1 MASNDELISALRN
14 LAVPTVQPNS
24 RYTPSQ
30 LSQYRSQASLRS
42 ASINALRNAPEYS
55 SEIMR
60 AAAGKSESSGALGN
74 IGKALIDNPI
84 SKTVLGGLTILDTG
98 KRAAVSTVREATDFF
113 DTDPNTNVSVKDWF
127 KQAEDP
133 TYGFGTAF
141 PMTGWSGRL
150 VGLAGD
156 VLLDPITYI
165 PGGAIFSTGRRAATG
180 AKLATAE
187 GKVLAEFLGGTK
199 SFASREG
206 RTALAGLASRMGGSP
221 ELVQK
226 IGAEGKRA
234 LRLSQEGIDMA
245 EKLGMQRSGI
255 YTYGGKARI
264 PFTGPIADAIE
275 TGLVKSRLTVS
286 RTTPG
291 QWILNNFTP
300 KGTSA
305 QRNLGKLRVGL
316 ATGTSESPMMAKFAA
331 EISTLDNAARAV
343 TNIAGDS
350 YAKLVAPVIND
361 GDIQRVKSTIFEFLD
376 TPETRIDDA
385 GNAVR
390 NWSRDMTPEERVA
403 YNKLKPLFKQMHTD
417 VETQLKFV
425 DTNFTLGSLEDYFP
439 HMMTD
444 DARAWLAKNAVSE
457 RGEQVLKYIK
467 ISMSN
472 PSDSFKSRTLK
483 KGKIFFG
490 HEITDKDVLGGVK
503 RLNEIANENGF
514 AGKFFE
520 TDIDKVLTKYG
531 SHYAEQ
537 FGTAKFMLDS
547 VESGLL
553 QRAKQVAVLDPEWV
567 SGVTSY
573 LRDAQRAVVDSNRSI
588 RAAASQL
595 VTALNEHMNAVK
607 SRTGAVGADLAEAKA
622 AGVGIKSVA
631 DTKRAL
637 DAAQANLAKVR
648 GDRTKVFY
656 DFLGTS
662 EEKTL
667 IMQNLDEMSQNTDRA
682 IAELATD
689 IAEVE
694 QQLAVLNYQVS
705 PNAKFNY
712 AGKELTVKE
721 IEAVLQGK
729 VRKASKNLDKEQ
741 ASFEKTMKAA
751 DTFNDILSEKIK
763 SRSGTGSTE
772 LDDIYNMVMY
782 KGVRDAGR
790 PGSQWNRGKGSFN
803 SKEIKQVWDSQN
815 LPEAIK
821 KLKLA
826 IDPDNTI
833 TAETLRQIHLEDYV
847 RVKTSVTG
855 KYKKL
860 VINEETGLPEY
871 KYFGGVKSKQ
881 PVTIRGIRSRI
892 ATGTTT
898 ADNLKELREAGAWL
912 IVRDLM
918 SHPEM
923 MKAIVNGNDISQFTG
938 DAAAMYGRYQN
949 LTNLLEQ
956 ADRAERI
963 SFARSKYAKRGVRTG
978 DRVQTQLTAG
988 EIKSAKKMANSIEYV
1003 NMIEEINSLKTQ
1015 RDSLF
1020 NTFNNIDDEDI
1031 TEKMNRDFINQT
1043 NEFNNR
1049 IDELTKSSAKIADSM
1064 PKVDRQVS
1072 ERVTQLNGSKQL
1084 VADLGAAVS
1093 EYYLHRETVIAF
1105 DSIMDTLDTVGY
1117 KPTQWMYNKLLSQVA
1132 SGELEAQVQF
1142 RKRFSEVQTF
1152 MEDLRKTVKDRYV
1165 PELSAEQKQV
1175 IRQRIKAGQYSYP
1188 EIERT
1193 VIPNTTLASKEGTY
1207 GGKKLKY
1214 IEGTEKFQNEYRVI
1228 VKDKFG
1234 NAVIDPKTNLPK
1246 TRRIKQNYQYKPT
1259 GKIIVEPPGKWGPG
1273 KAKAFARETMSS
1285 NSISGSNTF
1294 MEELTKIFR
1303 ADESI
1308 KTKANRDLLRKQKL
1322 LNEFFPEFSAVWYR
1336 EIGAIGD
1343 SNRMFWKNPKAHEL
1357 DASIKAE
1364 LFAKGI
1370 DKEYGA
1376 VPQRGARTARMQGI
1390 EESIDTTQFGILSS
1404 SEDYQES
1411 MYGQLG
1417 SNVNK
1422 LIRTYE
1428 SIVQKTPDGA
1438 EKNAMTKTL
1447 QSFKNEYDRIINE
1460 NKEIRSKAQDSIS
1473 KAYGLDSR
1481 DYKVAAA
1488 TIRSAMD
1495 SGETIGFSR
1504 LLRNALNG
1512 GETSIDDFFAE
1523 ILGGP
1528 RLLRGTDYTPQSIV
1542 DGKLKRIVKGKKEY
1556 VEIPQHKSYI
1566 GSIQARTDS
1575 RISGLNY
1582 LAENPDIPTEL
1593 IKQGLPGTYVDNK
1606 WIPGSWALRED
1617 LYGATGYANA
1627 LENHA
1632 NKLLTVLNEG
1642 EDYKSQ
1648 IKVLEREKKQLEKTI
1663 TKQQNRLTSPKV
1675 MAMQARRDA
1684 IENEISNYK
1693 RSEFYSRALR
1703 HEKEQVLSMEL
1714 ARFDEDFALKVLGF
1728 DSAEWQS
1735 LWRPDLS
1742 DANLYKLRTQKGNLV
1757 SQRNKL
1763 AKTEESFRRSYPGYI
1778 ETGPSP
1784 RMVKLKELDDAIAS
1798 IDEDIRVFT
1807 SRDSAMNKFGKL
1819 YDELS
1824 DNGKRDAAANL
1835 RSRAKNKDFQYYRG
1849 TDEVNVYSDPQD
1861 IAARRNRLVE
1871 SYTSSEEARL
1881 MNEVKYLQAEFDASM
1896 QEDFLSDID
1905 AVSTRYD
1912 ELIEEIEKVRG
1923 RLNENILEIQDTE
1936 STLYKEISKT
1946 KKPSRVSPQTLAQQ
1960 AQDIAVQAKAEPK
1973 RFAAVSENNRLGARR
1988 QLISEGIENP
1998 TDEQITARLNEVLGI
2013 DQPAVPIRYIE
2024 KTGKVPKL
2032 QRQLEE
2038 AKAAKPAAQ
2047 QDLKDFNLE
2056 ALAMVKDRN
2065 ALVRE
2070 INSLTPEMRSLV
2082 KKRAQLVKK
2091 LENEMAASTTGKIAK
2106 KFEMATK
2113 AEEAGLG
2120 LVRKA
2125 KESYDAAI
2133 DYATWGPQRIQDAQN
2148 TITELADMVQNGA
2161 QIKGRILKKDDSWI
2175 QSTNDFIE
2183 EATDLIA
2190 YVNQGDIPQN
2200 IKALIT
2206 NYIDSS
2212 GTYLKNVSSLSDAK
2226 EQKLIADGIKGM
2238 VETRGGQK
2246 GVLTEGGKMAVAY
2259 GAIPPEAIK
2268 IQMMFDEGFVAL
2280 SKTPGFENIGV
2291 RTELREIF
2299 ENVHRIT
2306 EPQTVRELNKMLGKY
2321 TRFFKAYATLSPGF
2335 HVRNAMSNT
2344 FMLFAAGGNP
2354 RFLSEGLDLS
2364 NQWIKASKGGAT
2376 VEQWLSTL
2384 PKDRVGVVR
2393 DAFMAAAASG
2403 GGLTDDFMGQML
2415 PFGTKTSKRAGQWI
2429 EQHSRFMLAYDG
2441 IMKGMDMNLSSARV
2455 KRFLIDYQDLSTADQ
2470 LMRQIVPF
2478 WMWTSRNLP
2487 MQIQNMWAN
2496 PRAYALYNNVKR
2508 NISDD
2513 EEGDIVPTWMSEI
2526 GAFKLPFGKDLY
2538 ATPDFGF
2545 NRVQQQVQ
2553 ELANPQRL
2561 MGNVNPAIRVP
2572 LELLGGKQYF
2582 TGREFSETPIEV
2594 QTGPTTPVASILQ
2607 PLLQGLGF
2615 GETGADGRKFVSDAP
2630 YYAFRNLLPPVAV
2643 AERLLPSMETYQ
2655 ARGAINPLIGWLGIP
2670 TRQLKPQDV
2679 ENEAYK
2685 RRLEIQSIERLKKVL
2700 EGE

>member
-1 MASNDELISALRN
+1 
-14 LAVPTVQPNS
+14 
-24 RYTPSQ
+24 
-30 LSQYRSQASLRS
+30 
-42 ASINALRNAPEYS
+42 
-55 SEIMR
+55 MR

-98 KRAAVSTVREATDFF
+98 RRAAVSTVREATDFF

-127 KQAEDP
+127 KQTKDP

-150 VGLAGD
+150 VGFAGD

-221 ELVQK
+221 ELVQS

-245 EKLGMQRSGI
+245 GKLGMQRSGI
-255 YTYGGKARI
+255 YTYGGKVRL
-264 PFTGPIADAIE
+264 PFTGPIAEAIE

-350 YAKLVAPVIND
+350 YAKFVAPVIND

-403 YNKLKPLFKQMHTD
+403 YDKLKPLFQKMHTD
-417 VETQLKFV
+417 VESQLKFV
-425 DTNFTLGSLEDYFP
+425 DPNFTLGNLQDYFP

-531 SHYAEQ
+531 AHYAEQ

-567 SGVTSY
+567 SGVSAY
-573 LRDAQRAVVDSNRSI
+573 LREAQSAVVSSNRSL
-588 RAAASQL
+588 REAASQL

-607 SRTGAVGADLAEAKA
+607 SKTGVVGADLAEAKA
-622 AGVGIKSVA
+622 AGAGIKSVA

-682 IAELATD
+682 IAELAEEIAD
-689 IAEVE
+689 IE
-694 QQLAVLNYQVS
+694 QQLAVLNYQVL
-705 PNAKFNY
+705 PDAKFNY

-729 VRKASKNLDKEQ
+729 VRKAAKNLDNEQ
-741 ASFEKTMKAA
+741 ASFEKTMKAG
-751 DTFNDILSEKIK
+751 DTFNDILSEKLK
-763 SRSGTGSTE
+763 SRAGTGSTE
-772 LDDIYNMVMY
+772 FDDIYNMVMY

-803 SKEIKQVWDSQN
+803 IKELQQVWDSPN
-815 LPEAIK
+815 LPAAIK

-826 IDPDNTI
+826 IDPDGTI
-833 TAETLRQIHLEDYV
+833 TAKKLREIHLEDYT
-847 RVKTSVTG
+847 RVKTVMVGG
-855 KYKKL
+855 KK
-860 VINEETGLPEY
+860 TR
-871 KYFGGVKSKQ
+871 Q
-881 PVTIRGIRSRI
+881 TVTIRGIRSRI

-912 IVRDLM
+912 IARDLM

-923 MKAIVNGNDISQFTG
+923 MKAIVNGTDISQFTG

-949 LTNLLEQ
+949 LTNILEQ

-963 SFARSKYAKRGVRTG
+963 SFARSKYAKRGARTG
-978 DRVQTQLTAG
+978 DRVQTQLTVG
-988 EIKSAKKMANSIEYV
+988 EAKTAAKMAKSVEYTS
-1003 NMIEEINSLKTQ
+1003 MIDEINSLKTQ

-1020 NTFNNIDDEDI
+1020 NTFNDIADEDI
-1031 TEKMNRDFINQT
+1031 TEKMNRDFISQT
-1043 NEFNNR
+1043 NRLNKQ
-1049 IDELTKSSAKIADSM
+1049 IDDMTKSSVKLAESM

-1072 ERVTQLNGSKQL
+1072 ERVTQLNGSKEL

-1105 DSIMDTLDTVGY
+1105 DTIMDTLDTVGY

-1142 RKRFSEVQTF
+1142 RKRFSEAQTF
-1152 MEDLRKTVKDRYV
+1152 MEDLRKTVKDKYV
-1165 PELSAEQKQV
+1165 PELSTEQKQV
-1175 IRQRIKAGQYSYP
+1175 IRQRIMDGEYSY
-1188 EIERT
+1188 T
-1193 VIPNTTLASKEGTY
+1193 AQNGTKTL
-1207 GGKKLKY
+1207 
-1214 IEGTEKFQNEYRVI
+1214 
-1228 VKDKFG
+1228 
-1234 NAVIDPKTNLPK
+1234 
-1246 TRRIKQNYQYKPT
+1246 
-1259 GKIIVEPPGKWGPG
+1259 EPAGKWGPR
-1273 KAKAFARETMSS
+1273 KAEVFARETMST
-1285 NSISGSNTF
+1285 NNISGSNAF

-1308 KTKANRDLLRKQKL
+1308 KTKANKDLLRKQKL

-1336 EIGAIGD
+1336 EIGGLAD
-1343 SNRMFWKNPKAHEL
+1343 SNRMFWKNPRAYEL
-1357 DASIKAE
+1357 DAGVKAE
-1364 LFAKGI
+1364 LLANGI
-1370 DKEYGA
+1370 TPQYGKTT
-1376 VPQRGARTARMQGI
+1376 QRGARIARMQGDGEYI
-1390 EESIDTTQFGILSS
+1390 DESKFGVLSS
-1404 SEDYQES
+1404 SADYQES

-1417 SNVNK
+1417 SDVSK
-1422 LIRTYE
+1422 LINRYA
-1428 SIVQKTPDGA
+1428 SLVKATPAGD
-1438 EKNAMTKTL
+1438 KKDAMTRTL
-1447 QSFKNEYDRIINE
+1447 QSFRDEYDDIVKN
-1460 NKEIRSKAQDSIS
+1460 NKEIRKQAQDSVS
-1473 KAYGLDSR
+1473 KAYGLDTR

-1495 SGETIGFSR
+1495 SGETVGFSR

-1542 DGKLKRIVKGKKEY
+1542 DGKLKRIARGKKEY
-1556 VEIPQHKSYI
+1556 VEVPQHKSYI

-1632 NKLLTVLNEG
+1632 NKLLTVLGEG
-1642 EDYKSQ
+1642 EEYKSQ
-1648 IKVLEREKKQLEKTI
+1648 IKVLEREKKQLEQTI
-1663 TKQQNRLTSPKV
+1663 TSQQKRLASPKV
-1675 MAMQARRDA
+1675 RAMQARRDA

-1824 DNGKRDAAANL
+1824 DNGQRDAAANL

-1871 SYTSSEEARL
+1871 NYTSSEEARL

-1905 AVSTRYD
+1905 AVSRRYD
-1912 ELIEEIEKVRG
+1912 ELIEEIGRVRG
-1923 RLNENILEIQDTE
+1923 KLNENTLNIQDTE
-1936 STLYKEISKT
+1936 STLYKEIAKT
-1946 KKPSRVSPQTLAQQ
+1946 KKPSKVSPQALAQQ
-1960 AQDIAVQAKAEPK
+1960 AEGIAAQAKAEPK

-1998 TDEQITARLNEVLGI
+1998 TDEQITARLTEALGI
-2013 DQPAVPIRYIE
+2013 DQPSVPVRYVE

-2032 QRQLEE
+2032 QKQVDE
-2038 AKAAKPAAQ
+2038 KVAASTAAQ
-2047 QDLKDFNLE
+2047 QQLKDFNLE

-2070 INSLTPEMRSLV
+2070 INSLTPEMASLV
-2082 KKRAQLVKK
+2082 RKRAQLVNK
-2091 LENEMAASTTGKIAK
+2091 LEKEMAASTTGKIAK

-2133 DYATWGPQRIQDAQN
+2133 DYETWGPQRIQDAQN
-2148 TITELADMVQNGA
+2148 TITELADMVQNGV

-2200 IKALIT
+2200 IKTLIT

-2226 EQKLIADGIKGM
+2226 EQKLISNGLKGM
-2238 VETRGGQK
+2238 VETRAGQK

-2259 GAIPPEAIK
+2259 GAIPPEALK

-2291 RTELREIF
+2291 RTELKEIF

-2306 EPQTVRELNKMLGKY
+2306 EPQTVRELNRMLGKY
-2321 TRFFKAYATLSPGF
+2321 TKFFKAYATLSPGF

-2364 NQWIKASKGGAT
+2364 NQWIKASKSGAT
-2376 VEQWLSTL
+2376 VEQWLNTL
-2384 PKDRVGVVR
+2384 PKNRVGAVR

-2403 GGLTDDFMGQML
+2403 GGLTDDFMGQMV

-2508 NISDD
+2508 NLSDD
-2513 EEGDIVPTWMSEI
+2513 EEGDIVPTWMSEM
-2526 GAFKLPFGKDLY
+2526 GAFRLPFGKELY

-2545 NRVQQQVQ
+2545 NRIQQQVQ
-2553 ELANPQRL
+2553 ELADPQRL

-2582 TGREFSETPIEV
+2582 TGREFSKTPIEV
-2594 QTGPTTPVASILQ
+2594 QTGLTTPVATVLQ
-2607 PLLQGLGF
+2607 PILQGLGF

-2630 YYAFRNLLPPVAV
+2630 YYGLRNLLPPVAV
-2643 AERLLPSMETYQ
+2643 AERLLPSMETNR

-2670 TRQLKPQDV
+2670 VRQVKPQDV

-2685 RRLEIQSIERLKKVL
+2685 RRMEIQSIERLKKVL

>member
-1 MASNDELISALRN
+1 VASNDELIAALRN
-14 LAVPTVQPNS
+14 MAVPTVQPNS

-98 KRAAVSTVREATDFF
+98 RRAAVSTVREATDFF

-127 KQAEDP
+127 KQAKDP

-156 VLLDPITYI
+156 VLLDPIVYI

-199 SFASREG
+199 SLASREG

-221 ELVQK
+221 ELVQS

-245 EKLGMQRSGI
+245 AKLGMQRSGI

-264 PFTGPIADAIE
+264 PFSGPIAEAIE

-291 QWILNNFTP
+291 QWLLNNFTP

-316 ATGTSESPMMAKFAA
+316 ATGTSASPMMAKFAA

-350 YAKLVAPVIND
+350 YAKFVAPVIND

-403 YNKLKPLFKQMHTD
+403 YDKLKPLFQKMHND

-425 DTNFTLGSLEDYFP
+425 DPNFTLGNLQDYFP

-490 HEITDKDVLGGVK
+490 HEITDKDVLGGVR

-514 AGKFFE
+514 ANKFFE
-520 TDIDKVLTKYG
+520 TDIDRVLTKYG
-531 SHYAEQ
+531 AHYAEQ

-573 LRDAQRAVVDSNRSI
+573 LREAQSAVVASNRSI
-588 RAAASQL
+588 REAASQL

-656 DFLGTS
+656 DFMNTV
-662 EEKTL
+662 EERTL

-682 IAELATD
+682 IAELAAD
-689 IAEVE
+689 VADVE

-705 PNAKFNY
+705 PDAKFNY

-729 VRKASKNLDKEQ
+729 VRKAEKNLTREQ
-741 ASFEKTMKAA
+741 TSFEKTMKAG
-751 DTFNDILSEKIK
+751 DTFNDILSEKLK
-763 SRSGTGSTE
+763 SRAGTGSTE
-772 LDDIYNMVMY
+772 FDDIYNMVMY

-803 SKEIKQVWDSQN
+803 SKELQQVWDSPN
-815 LPEAIK
+815 LPAAIK

-826 IDPDNTI
+826 IDPDGTI
-833 TAETLRQIHLEDYV
+833 TTKKLREIHLEDYTRV
-847 RVKTSVTG
+847 RTVMVGGKKT
-855 KYKKL
+855 
-860 VINEETGLPEY
+860 
-871 KYFGGVKSKQ
+871 KQ
-881 PVTIRGIRSRI
+881 TVTIRGIRSRI

-912 IVRDLM
+912 IARDLM

-923 MKAIVNGNDISQFTG
+923 MKAIVNGTDISQFTG

-988 EIKSAKKMANSIEYV
+988 EVKSAAKMAKSVEYT

-1020 NTFNNIDDEDI
+1020 NTFNDIADEDI
-1031 TEKMNRDFINQT
+1031 TEKMNRDFISQT
-1043 NEFNNR
+1043 NKLNKK
-1049 IDELTKSSAKIADSM
+1049 IDELTKSSAKIAESM
-1064 PKVDRQVS
+1064 PKVERQVS
-1072 ERVTQLNGSKQL
+1072 ERVTQLNGSKEL

-1105 DSIMDTLDTVGY
+1105 DTIMDTLDTVGY

-1142 RKRFSEVQTF
+1142 RKRFSEAQTF
-1152 MEDLRKTVKDRYV
+1152 MEDLRKTVKDKYV
-1165 PELSAEQKQV
+1165 PELSTEQKQV
-1175 IRQRIKAGQYSYP
+1175 IRQRIMDGEYSYP
-1188 EIERT
+1188 EMKVSLREKKYSGKFASDYTISESGYAT
-1193 VIPNTTLASKEGTY
+1193 GLKKSSKEQV
-1207 GGKKLKY
+1207 L
-1214 IEGTEKFQNEYRVI
+1214 V
-1228 VKDKFG
+1228 
-1234 NAVIDPKTNLPK
+1234 
-1246 TRRIKQNYQYKPT
+1246 PT
-1259 GKIIVEPPGKWGPG
+1259 GKTITEPAGKWGPG
-1273 KAKAFARETMSS
+1273 KAEIFARETMST
-1285 NSISGSNTF
+1285 NNISGSNAF

-1308 KTKANRDLLRKQKL
+1308 KNKANRDLLRKQKL

-1336 EIGAIGD
+1336 EIGGLAD
-1343 SNRMFWKNPKAHEL
+1343 SNRMFWKNPRAYEL
-1357 DASIKAE
+1357 DAGVKAE
-1364 LFAKGI
+1364 LLANGI
-1370 DKEYGA
+1370 TPQYGKTT
-1376 VPQRGARTARMQGI
+1376 QRGARIARMQGT
-1390 EESIDTTQFGILSS
+1390 EEFVDETKLGVLSS
-1404 SEDYQES
+1404 SADYQES

-1417 SNVNK
+1417 SDVSK
-1422 LIRTYE
+1422 LINRYA
-1428 SIVQKTPDGA
+1428 SLVKATPAGD
-1438 EKNAMTKTL
+1438 KKDAMTRTL
-1447 QSFKNEYDRIINE
+1447 QSFRDEYDDIVKN
-1460 NKEIRSKAQDSIS
+1460 NKEIRKQAQDSVS
-1473 KAYGLDSR
+1473 KAYGLDNR

-1495 SGETIGFSR
+1495 SGETVGFSR

-1523 ILGGP
+1523 ILGGQ

-1542 DGKLKRIVKGKKEY
+1542 DGKLKRIAKGKKEY
-1556 VEIPQHKSYI
+1556 VEVPQHKSYI

-1632 NKLLTVLNEG
+1632 NKLLTVLGEG
-1642 EDYKSQ
+1642 DEYKSQ
-1648 IKVLEREKKQLEKTI
+1648 IQILQREKKQLERTI
-1663 TKQQNRLTSPKV
+1663 TSQQKRLASPKV
-1675 MAMQARRDA
+1675 RAMQARRDA

-1871 SYTSSEEARL
+1871 NYTSSEEARL

-1905 AVSTRYD
+1905 AVSRRYD
-1912 ELIEEIEKVRG
+1912 ELIEEIGRVRG
-1923 RLNENILEIQDTE
+1923 KLNENILNIQDTE

-1960 AQDIAVQAKAEPK
+1960 AQDIAAQAKAEPK

-1998 TDEQITARLNEVLGI
+1998 TDEQITARLNEALGI
-2013 DQPAVPIRYIE
+2013 DQPSVPVSYVE

-2032 QRQLEE
+2032 QGKVDE
-2038 AKAAKPAAQ
+2038 ARAAKTAAQ
-2047 QDLKDFNLE
+2047 QELKDFNLE

-2070 INSLTPEMRSLV
+2070 INSLTPEMASLV
-2082 KKRAQLVKK
+2082 RKRARLVEQLEK
-2091 LENEMAASTTGKIAK
+2091 EMAGSTTGKIAK

-2125 KESYDAAI
+2125 RESYDAAI
-2133 DYATWGPQRIQDAQN
+2133 DYETWGPQRIQDAQN
-2148 TITELADMVQNGA
+2148 TITELADMVQNGV

-2175 QSTNDFIE
+2175 QSANDFVE

-2226 EQKLIADGIKGM
+2226 EQKLIANGLKGM
-2238 VETRGGQK
+2238 VETRAGQK

-2291 RTELREIF
+2291 RAELKEIF

-2335 HVRNAMSNT
+2335 HVRNAMTNT

-2376 VEQWLSTL
+2376 VEQWLGTL
-2384 PKDRVGVVR
+2384 PKDKVGVVR

-2441 IMKGMDMNLSSARV
+2441 IMNGMDMNLSSARV

-2513 EEGDIVPTWMSEI
+2513 EEGDIVPNWMSEI

-2538 ATPDFGF
+2538 STPDLGF

-2594 QTGPTTPVASILQ
+2594 QTGLTTPVASILQ

-2615 GETGADGRKFVSDAP
+2615 GQTGADGRKFVSDAP
-2630 YYAFRNLLPPVAV
+2630 YYGLRNLLPPVAV

-2679 ENEAYK
+2679 ENEAYR
-2685 RRLEIQSIERLKKVL
+2685 RRLEIKSIERLKKVL